1 MPRQKLACAIVL
13 CFLTDLLW
21 LAFHCYLLPVPCS
34 FFFHLMVA
42 ASKLGG
48 EDLRSLTTALLL
60 PLTTSGDADLSKQVQ
75 ETAANGGREEMKT

>member
-1 MPRQKLACAIVL
+1 
-13 CFLTDLLW
+13 
-21 LAFHCYLLPVPCS
+21 
-34 FFFHLMVA
+34 MVA

-60 PLTTSGDADLSKQVQ
+60 PLTTSGDAYLSKQVQ